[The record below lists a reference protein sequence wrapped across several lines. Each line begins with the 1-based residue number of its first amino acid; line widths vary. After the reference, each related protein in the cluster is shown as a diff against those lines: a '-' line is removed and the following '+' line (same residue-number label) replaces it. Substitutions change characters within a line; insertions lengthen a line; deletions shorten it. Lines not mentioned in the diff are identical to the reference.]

1 MDVFTAIG
9 NRRSIRAY
17 SDRPIE
23 EEKLRKVLE
32 AGRLA
37 PSARNRQDWKF
48 VVVRDQE
55 TRRKLVAAARGQ
67 RYLEQ
72 APAVLVGCG
81 TETTYVMPCGQ
92 PAYAIDLA
100 IAFSFMVL
108 EATEL
113 GLGTCWLG
121 AFDEAAV
128 KQILGI
134 PPEAR
139 VVAMSPLGYPA
150 EGAGGFVGNT
160 LKRAVVAGSSR
171 KPLDEIVAFDRYQ

>member
-1 MDVFTAIG
+1 MDVMTAIG
-9 NRRSIRAY
+9 ARRSIRAY
-17 SDRPIE
+17 SDKPVE
-23 EEKLRKVLE
+23 DEKLNKVLE

-37 PSARNRQDWKF
+37 PSAKNRQEWKF
-48 VVVRDQE
+48 VVVRDPE
-55 TRRKLVAAARGQ
+55 TRRKLVEAARGQ
-67 RYLEQ
+67 RFLEQ
-72 APAVLVGCG
+72 APVVLVACSD
-81 TETTYVMPCGQ
+81 EPTYVMPCGQ
-92 PAYAIDLA
+92 SAYTVDVS
-100 IAFSFMVL
+100 IAFAFMFL

-121 AFDEAAV
+121 AFDEATV

-160 LKRAVVAGSSR
+160 LKRAVVAGTSR
-171 KPLDEIVAFDRYQ
+171 KPLDEIVAYDRYQ